1 MGSGEVVPLRAVCVA
16 APNSILA
23 VKEWMHVQIQNEA
36 AWQGAPRYV
45 LTGTWTPP
53 FPALAGCDCGCS
65 GECGLGA
72 LGAATLTAEAAMQ
85 AAIQASGSLKLN
97 PKDFQ
102 NSAWLSKA
110 ALQIRAGAFDI
121 SWYSGNCGSTPAN
134 MSLFTTAAGISISAA
149 GATEGIL
156 VATHVLAATTG
167 AILGAA
173 TMGVGVL
180 VSVISMIFAHHA
192 AAVKRDLAFG
202 CGALPA
208 VNNAFS
214 LINQAVQSKQTT
226 PEAAAQALDAI
237 YTQYQS
243 AGGAAI
249 NDNPWCNSNC
259 EMGVIL
265 KAMVL
270 YWQAQYAA
278 MAASSS
284 ATASRSSAADT
295 QAQVQQLQQQAQ
307 QLQQQAATAT
317 ANGDTATAA
326 ALTTQANVL
335 QQQAAQVAQAAPAS
349 GTPSWVWLLGAGA
362 AAFFLFK

>member
-1 MGSGEVVPLRAVCVA
+1 
-16 APNSILA
+16 
-23 VKEWMHVQIQNEA
+23 MHVSIQNEA

-110 ALQIRAGAFDI
+110 ASQIRAGAFDI

-156 VATHVLAATTG
+156 VTTHVLAATTG

-173 TMGVGVL
+173 TLGAGVL

-214 LINQAVQSKQTT
+214 VINQAVQSKQTT

-284 ATASRSSAADT
+284 ASASATASDLQT
-295 QAQVQQLQQQAQ
+295 QAQTL
-307 QLQQQAATAT
+307 LDQAATAT

-335 QQQAAQVAQAAPAS
+335 QQQAAQ
-349 GTPSWVWLLGAGA
+349 A
-362 AAFFLFK
+362 AASSGGGPSIGLLLALGVGAFLFLR